1 MPNIETAG
9 RENGFDSEI
18 LFVKFIVYALRTRF
32 DRCHPSDPWLSGL
45 ARRGSLHRG
54 NGVVL

>member
-32 DRCHPSDPWLSGL
+32 DRCHPSDLWLCGL
-45 ARRGSLHRG
+45 ARRGSLHCG
-54 NGVVL
+54 NG